1 MCVYATYCHSSEM
14 LTRRAQTT
22 QFELGAFSEFLKPVV
37 EELVKLRSEADTIEI
52 KSRICTSLNV
62 VIERA
67 GTQVRLLCC
76 SLSRPDPRERPD
88 CFTARRHHQPV
99 TPTLYVF
106 VPSSESR
113 LVLNGVQGPRPGR
126 IGCSRVSY

>member
-1 MCVYATYCHSSEM
+1 MCVYATCCHSSEM
-14 LTRRAQTT
+14 LTRPAQTT

-67 GTQVRLLCC
+67 GTQVRILCC
-76 SLSRPDPRERPD
+76 SLSA
-88 CFTARRHHQPV
+88 T
-99 TPTLYVF
+99 
-106 VPSSESR
+106 
-113 LVLNGVQGPRPGR
+113 
-126 IGCSRVSY
+126 